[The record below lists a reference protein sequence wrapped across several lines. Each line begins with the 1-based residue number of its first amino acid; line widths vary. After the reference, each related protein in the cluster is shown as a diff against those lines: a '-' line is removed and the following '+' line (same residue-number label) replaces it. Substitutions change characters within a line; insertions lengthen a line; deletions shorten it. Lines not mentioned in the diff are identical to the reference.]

1 MPDDAAYDYVIAGGG
16 TGGSVLAGRL
26 SEDPS
31 IRVLLLEA
39 GRSDR
44 HPFIHMP
51 AGFPRLKGGPYQWA
65 YNSVPQ
71 KHSNGRRIALPQGRG
86 LGGGGSINSQVFT
99 RGVAG
104 DYDGWAADYGCEGWS
119 AAEVSKYFI
128 RSESNS
134 RLSGPHHGTQG
145 PLGVSDLRR
154 PHTLSAAF
162 VQAGQ
167 EFGLPYN
174 SDFNGAKQLGVG
186 FYQTTTRNG
195 RRCSA
200 AVAYLKPA
208 RKRPNLTVRV
218 NVTVSK
224 VVIKNGRAVGIQTIE
239 GGVARTYGARREVL
253 IASGA
258 FGSPKLLQ
266 LSGIGDPADLAAA
279 GIDVIHALPGVGK
292 NLQDHL
298 DLDIIYELTDDHS
311 LDRFNRV
318 RPATVLAGLEY
329 LAFRSGPFASNL
341 VEAGGFSYANT
352 AEKSPDLQ
360 FHFLPAARSE
370 PGIASLQPGF
380 GMTLNSYFLRPR
392 SRGTV
397 RVASSDPTQSPLI
410 DPNFLA
416 DDYDLEMTIA
426 GVQQSRQIMEQS
438 SMAAFIKKEHIG
450 DGSRVATRDEYVN
463 FVRSYGRTSYHPVGT
478 CAMGTTDDS
487 VVSPRLKVYGLEG
500 LRVVDSSVMPRLV
513 SANTQ
518 APTIMIAEKAV
529 DMILEDAARL
539 APGVSGLA
547 GSSLAPDGV

>member
-1 MPDDAAYDYVIAGGG
+1 MPDDAEYDYVIAGGG

-65 YNSVPQ
+65 YSSVPQ
-71 KHSNGRRIALPQGRG
+71 KHSNGRSIPLPQGRG

-104 DYDGWAADYGCEGWS
+104 DYDGWAGDYGCEGWS
-119 AAEVSKYFI
+119 AVEVSKYFI
-128 RSESNS
+128 RSESNT
-134 RLSGPHHGTQG
+134 RLSGPHHGTTG

-174 SDFNGAKQLGVG
+174 NDFNGAKQLGVG

-208 RKRPNLTVRV
+208 RRRPNLTVRV

-279 GIDVIHALPGVGK
+279 GIDVLHALPGVGK

-329 LAFRSGPFASNL
+329 LAFRTGPFASNL

-352 AEKSPDLQ
+352 DEKTPDLQ

-370 PGIASLQPGF
+370 PGIASLRPGF
-380 GMTLNSYFLRPR
+380 GATLNSYFLRPR
-392 SRGTV
+392 SRGAV
-397 RVASSDPTQSPLI
+397 RVASSDPTMTPLI

-438 SMAAFIKKEHIG
+438 SMAAFIQKEHIG

-487 VVSPRLKVYGLEG
+487 VVSPRLKVHGLEG
-500 LRVVDSSVMPRLV
+500 LRVVDSSIMPRLV

-529 DMILEDAARL
+529 DMILEDAAGL
-539 APGVSGLA
+539 TPGADGFADFDV
-547 GSSLAPDGV
+547 APDSV

>member
-1 MPDDAAYDYVIAGGG
+1 MPDDSAFDYVIAGGG

-26 SEDPS
+26 TEDPS
-31 IRVLLLEA
+31 VRVLLLEA
-39 GRSDR
+39 GRSDY
-44 HPFIHMP
+44 HPFIHIP
-51 AGFPRLKGGPYQWA
+51 AGFPRLKGGPYQWD
-65 YNSVPQ
+65 YRTVPQ
-71 KHSNGRRIALPQGRG
+71 KYSNGRSIPLPQGRG

-99 RGVAG
+99 RGVNE
-104 DYDGWAADYGCEGWS
+104 DYDGWVADYGCEGWS
-119 AAEVSKYFI
+119 GAEVSRYFV
-128 RSESNS
+128 RSESNA
-134 RLSGPHHGTQG
+134 RLSGPLHGTHG
-145 PLGVSDLRR
+145 PLGVSDLGR

-174 SDFNGAKQLGVG
+174 RDFNGERQHGVG

-208 RKRPNLTVRV
+208 RGRPNLTIRV
-218 NVTVSK
+218 NATVAK
-224 VVIKNGRAVGIQTIE
+224 VIIKHGRAVGVQSIE
-239 GGVARTYGARREVL
+239 GGVARTYTARREVIL
-253 IASGA
+253 SSGA

-266 LSGIGDPADLAAA
+266 LSGVGDPTDLAAA
-279 GIDVIHALPGVGK
+279 GIETVHALPGVGK
-292 NLQDHL
+292 NLQDHV
-298 DLDIIYELTDDHS
+298 DLDIIYELTENHS

-318 RPATVLAGLEY
+318 CPETVLAGLEY
-329 LAFRSGPFASNL
+329 VAFRSGPFASNL

-352 AEKSPDLQ
+352 EEKTPDLQ

-370 PGIASLQPGF
+370 PGIASLRPGF
-380 GMTLNSYFLRPR
+380 GATLNSYFLRPR

-397 RVASSDPTQSPLI
+397 RVASSDPTRAPLI
-410 DPNFLA
+410 DPRYLA
-416 DDYDLEMTIA
+416 DDYDLEITIA
-426 GVQQSRQIMEQS
+426 GVRQSREIMGQAS
-438 SMAAFIKKEHIG
+438 LAPFIKAEHIG

-487 VVSPRLKVYGLEG
+487 VVSPRLKVHGLEG
-500 LRVVDSSVMPRLV
+500 LRVVDSSIMPRLI

-529 DMILEDAARL
+529 DMILEDAGIV
-539 APGVSGLA
+539 APGLSGFARSHA
-547 GSSLAPDGV
+547 GPDAV

>member
-71 KHSNGRRIALPQGRG
+71 KHSNGRSIALPQGRG

-174 SDFNGAKQLGVG
+174 RDFNGAKQLGVG

-224 VVIKNGRAVGIQTIE
+224 VVIRNGRAVGIQTIE

-397 RVASSDPTQSPLI
+397 RVASSDPTQPPLI

-426 GVQQSRQIMEQS
+426 GVQQSRQIMEQP

-478 CAMGTTDDS
+478 CAMGTTDES

-500 LRVVDSSVMPRLV
+500 LRVVDSSIMPRLV

-529 DMILEDAARL
+529 DMILEDAAGL
-539 APGVSGLA
+539 VPGAGGLA
-547 GSSLAPDGV
+547 GSYRAPDSV

>member
-1 MPDDAAYDYVIAGGG
+1 MPDDADYDYVIAGGG
-16 TGGSVLAGRL
+16 SGGSVLAGRL

-71 KHSNGRRIALPQGRG
+71 KHSNGRSIALPQGRG

-218 NVTVSK
+218 NVTVYK
-224 VVIKNGRAVGIQTIE
+224 VVITNGRAVGIQTIE

-258 FGSPKLLQ
+258 FGAPKLLQ

-426 GVQQSRQIMEQS
+426 GVQQSRQIMEQT

-487 VVSPRLKVYGLEG
+487 VVSPRLKVHGLEG
-500 LRVVDSSVMPRLV
+500 LRVVDSSIMPRLV

-529 DMILEDAARL
+529 DMILEDAAGL
-539 APGVSGLA
+539 TPGADGFADFDV
-547 GSSLAPDGV
+547 APDSV

>member
-71 KHSNGRRIALPQGRG
+71 KHSNGRSIALPQGRG

-104 DYDGWAADYGCEGWS
+104 DYDGWVADYGCEGWS

-128 RSESNS
+128 RSESNT

-279 GIDVIHALPGVGK
+279 GIDVVHALPGVGK

-352 AEKSPDLQ
+352 DEKSPDLQ

-416 DDYDLEMTIA
+416 DDYDLEMTIV

-547 GSSLAPDGV
+547 GSSMAPDGV

>member
-1 MPDDAAYDYVIAGGG
+1 
-16 TGGSVLAGRL
+16 
-26 SEDPS
+26 
-31 IRVLLLEA
+31 
-39 GRSDR
+39 
-44 HPFIHMP
+44 
-51 AGFPRLKGGPYQWA
+51 
-65 YNSVPQ
+65 
-71 KHSNGRRIALPQGRG
+71 
-86 LGGGGSINSQVFT
+86 
-99 RGVAG
+99 
-104 DYDGWAADYGCEGWS
+104 
-119 AAEVSKYFI
+119 
-128 RSESNS
+128 
-134 RLSGPHHGTQG
+134 
-145 PLGVSDLRR
+145 
-154 PHTLSAAF
+154 

-174 SDFNGAKQLGVG
+174 RDFNGAEQLGVG

-208 RKRPNLTVRV
+208 RKRSNLTVRV

-224 VVIKNGRAVGIQTIE
+224 VVIKNGRAVGVQAIE
-239 GGVARTYGARREVL
+239 GGVVRSYSAWREV
-253 IASGA
+253 IVASGA

-279 GIDVIHALPGVGK
+279 GIDVLHALPGVGK

-298 DLDIIYELTDDHS
+298 DLDIIYELTEDHS

-341 VEAGGFSYANT
+341 VEAGGFSRANKE
-352 AEKSPDLQ
+352 EKTPDLQ

-370 PGIASLQPGF
+370 PGITSLRPGF
-380 GMTLNSYFLRPR
+380 GATLNSYFLRPR

-397 RVASSDPTQSPLI
+397 RIASSDPTVPPLI

-438 SMAAFIKKEHIG
+438 SMDAFIRKEHIG
-450 DGSRVATRDEYVN
+450 DGSPVTTRDQYVN

-500 LRVVDSSVMPRLV
+500 LRVVDSSIMPRLI

-529 DMILEDAARL
+529 DMIREDAA
-539 APGVSGLA
+539 APTPGVGGFA
-547 GSSLAPDGV
+547 SSFRAADPV